1 MAWRIVGQ
9 QWSARS
15 HELRDLLD
23 SNAVPYQFLPHDAEA
38 GRQLLRE
45 TGTQDGPLPVL
56 VLFDGRVLVD
66 PTNAEA
72 ANALGVATRPAADRY
87 DLIVIGG
94 GPAGLSAAT
103 YAASEGLDTVILEP
117 EAVGAGSIAIQLVHE
132 LIAEASALSAD

>member
-1 MAWRIVGQ
+1 
-9 QWSARS
+9 
-15 HELRDLLD
+15 LD

-38 GRQLLRE
+38 SRQLLRE

-103 YAASEGLDTVILEP
+103 YAASEGWTP
-117 EAVGAGSIAIQLVHE
+117 
-132 LIAEASALSAD
+132 